1 MGARITVVSTSYFN
15 FSFPGAK
22 KGLPEGSL
30 WEIAISLN
38 CGLNSA
44 RKFQSGVST
53 LRPLIPARRSQNMR
67 GAEFRGAREF
77 MFHVTKTG
85 GEASEF

>member
-1 MGARITVVSTSYFN
+1 MGARRTVVSTSYFN

-44 RKFQSGVST
+44 RKFQSGVSNSGAQ
-53 LRPLIPARRSQNMR
+53 IPKHAR
-67 GAEFRGAREF
+67 AEFRGAREF

>member
-1 MGARITVVSTSYFN
+1 MAARTVVSTSYFD

-22 KGLPEGSL
+22 KRLPEGSL

-44 RKFQSGVST
+44 RKFQSGVSNSGAQ
-53 LRPLIPARRSQNMR
+53 IPKHARQN
-67 GAEFRGAREF
+67 
-77 MFHVTKTG
+77 
-85 GEASEF
+85 SEVPENSCFT